1 MHTNVCIVCSFG
13 ILHTDTSSVLAYVIM
28 YSYTVQE
35 IHTYTHTHIHH
46 PRMYIP
52 RVLSMGR
59 VVEYV
64 WTTELGD
71 YQVMSGGALLLLE
84 LV

>member
-13 ILHTDTSSVLAYVIM
+13 ILHTDTSSVLTYVIM

-35 IHTYTHTHIHH
+35 IQAYIHH

-59 VVEYV
+59 VIEYV
-64 WTTELGD
+64 RTTELGD

-84 LV
+84 LG